1 MKTSTKVLIVVIS
14 VILIGVIIGVII
26 YATTGLDEKSYT
38 DVRNDIMNKEV
49 VEVFYE
55 NDTVYVRRINDKDW
69 TYKAYV
75 HTEAQKELTEIINAY
90 NDEVGAGGKHI
101 RISFNNRYA
110 TDFTDYIIP
119 ALGLILLVV
128 LMIFM
133 FRAMNNS
140 NRQTM
145 DFGKTKN
152 NMQGQVK
159 IRFSDVAGAEEEK
172 EELKEIVEFLKN
184 PQKFTSVG
192 ARVPHGVLLVGPPG
206 TGKTLFAKAVAGEAN
221 VPFFSKSGSD
231 FVEMF
236 VGVGASRVRD
246 LFDQAKKNAP
256 CIVFI
261 DEIDAVGRQR
271 GAGMGGGN
279 DEREQTLNQLLV
291 AMDGFESNEHII
303 VMAATNRSDV
313 LDPALMRPGRFDRQ
327 IYVNLPD
334 VRGREAILKVH
345 ARNKPLA
352 SDVDFQTLARITSGF
367 SGADIE
373 NLLNEAAILT
383 ARDNRTRISMED
395 LFEGIDKVI
404 MGPQKKSRLV
414 TPVDQRITAYHEA
427 GHAIVA
433 RCIKACDP
441 VQEVSIIPRG
451 QAAGYTMYRPD
462 NDNNHVSYSKLLGT
476 LAQAMGGRSAEE
488 LIIEDYT
495 AGAVGDLQQAT
506 NVARKMV
513 TEWGMSGKVGPVY
526 YGGSQ
531 EVFLGRDYQ
540 TQHSYSEKVAAEI
553 DAEVKR
559 LLDEAHATAVKILTE
574 NRKIMENMARVLLE
588 CETIYSEEVDLL
600 MNGASPEEVK
610 KELAERLSYKEA
622 HRADMEKAP
631 IKKLSDI
638 DPVSRGGDKD
648 GRAVS
653 YCQQCGA
660 KIDGNDKFCQRCGRK
675 SDNGVSV
682 DNEKAEKEKAPE
694 LNNDGETAQTEVK
707 HDGAVAEKPQ
717 TEDDKGTGEERKA
730 NKPSAKKPVKRK
742 NDESS
747 DADGGNGDKA

>member
-1 MKTSTKVLIVVIS
+1 MKTSTKVLITVIS
-14 VILIGVIIGVII
+14 IVLIAVIIGVVVYAATGVDTKTYTELRQDINKGVVTEI
-26 YATTGLDEKSYT
+26 YL
-38 DVRNDIMNKEV
+38 
-49 VEVFYE
+49 E
-55 NDTVYVRRINDKDW
+55 NDTAVVKTVKSGKKVAYQVYARYELVIDAVKEYETD
-69 TYKAYV
+69 
-75 HTEAQKELTEIINAY
+75 KELNPS
-90 NDEVGAGGKHI
+90 GKTI
-101 RISFNNRYA
+101 DLSFNDRYA
-110 TDFTDYIIP
+110 TSITEYIIP
-119 ALGLILLVV
+119 VLGLILLVV
-128 LMIFM
+128 LMVFM
-133 FRAMNNS
+133 FKAMSNS
-140 NRQTM
+140 TKSTM
-145 DFGKTKN
+145 DFGKTKA
-152 NMQGQVK
+152 NMQNQLKV
-159 IRFSDVAGAEEEK
+159 RFSDVAGAEEEK

-184 PQKFTSVG
+184 PQKFTAVG

-246 LFDQAKKNAP
+246 LFEQAKKNMP

-271 GAGMGGGN
+271 GAGLGGGN

-334 VRGREAILKVH
+334 VRGREAIFKVH

-352 SDVDFQTLARITSGF
+352 ADVDFQTLARITSGF

-373 NLLNEAAILT
+373 NLLNEAAILA
-383 ARDNRTRISMED
+383 ARENRTRITMED
-395 LFEGIDKVI
+395 MFEGIDKVV

-433 RCIKACDP
+433 CKTKGCDP

-462 NDNNHVSYSKLLGT
+462 NDNNHIAHSKVLGM
-476 LAQAMGGRSAEE
+476 LAQAMGGRAAEE
-488 LIIEDYT
+488 LVIEDYT

-506 NVARKMV
+506 NIARKMV
-513 TEWGMSGKVGPVY
+513 TEWGMSDKIGPVY

-540 TQHSYSEKVAAEI
+540 TQHSYSEAVASQI

-559 LLDEAHATAVKILTE
+559 LLDEAHDKAVKILSE
-574 NRKIMENMARVLLE
+574 NRKVMENMARVLLE
-588 CETIYSEEVDLL
+588 CETIYTEEVEML
-600 MNGASPEEVK
+600 MNGASPDEVK
-610 KELAERLSYKEA
+610 KALADRLSYKAQRREA
-622 HRADMEKAP
+622 LEKAP
-631 IKKLSDI
+631 IKKLSDFQ
-638 DPVSRGGDKD
+638 PVAEREKQMPDDTANGG
-648 GRAVS
+648 A
-653 YCQQCGA
+653 
-660 KIDGNDKFCQRCGRK
+660 
-675 SDNGVSV
+675 
-682 DNEKAEKEKAPE
+682 
-694 LNNDGETAQTEVK
+694 AQ
-707 HDGAVAEKPQ
+707 AVAEPTAKAQPTEADATDQTAVTAPKSEKVEPTDSKADVAEQKPTKKRTAKPK
-717 TEDDKGTGEERKA
+717 TEAD
-730 NKPSAKKPVKRK
+730 K
-742 NDESS
+742 NDGPT
-747 DADGGNGDKA
+747 DGGDNAQ

>member
-1 MKTSTKVLIVVIS
+1 MYYFAKRDILFSNVGVCFLLREHFRNDDYRPEEVLKTSTKVLIAVIS
-14 VILIGVIIGVII
+14 IILVGVIIGVIV
-26 YATTGLDEKSYT
+26 YASTGLPEKSYT
-38 DVRNDIMNKEV
+38 EFVDDVESGVVTEV
-49 VEVFYE
+49 RIES
-55 NDTVYVRRINDKDW
+55 DTVYVLTADSGKKVAYYTYSRDTIVTEFLLEYNGNNKDAQIKFSLND
-69 TYKAYV
+69 
-75 HTEAQKELTEIINAY
+75 
-90 NDEVGAGGKHI
+90 
-101 RISFNNRYA
+101 RYA
-110 TDFTDYIIP
+110 VSITDYIIP
-119 ALGLILLVV
+119 VLGLIMLIV
-128 LMIFM
+128 LMVFM

-140 NRQTM
+140 TKSTM
-145 DFGKTKN
+145 DFGKTKTN
-152 NMQGQVK
+152 AQNQLKV
-159 IRFSDVAGAEEEK
+159 RFSDVAGAEEEK

-184 PQKFTSVG
+184 PQKFTAVG

-246 LFDQAKKNAP
+246 LFDQAKKNMP

-334 VRGREAILKVH
+334 VRGREAIFKVH

-352 SDVDFQTLARITSGF
+352 SDVDFQLLARITSGF

-373 NLLNEAAILT
+373 NMLNEAAILT
-383 ARDNRTRISMED
+383 ARDNRTKIGMED
-395 LFEGIDKVI
+395 MFEAIDKVE

-414 TPVDQRITAYHEA
+414 TPFDQRITAYHEA

-433 RCIKACDP
+433 CAIKGCDP
-441 VQEVSIIPRG
+441 VHEVTIIPRG

-462 NDNNHVSYSKLLGT
+462 NDNNHVPVSKLLGR
-476 LAQAMGGRSAEE
+476 LASAMGGRAAEE
-488 LIIEDYT
+488 LVIEDYT
-495 AGAVGDLQQAT
+495 AGAVGDIQQAT
-506 NVARKMV
+506 NIARKMV
-513 TEWGMSGKVGPVY
+513 TEWGMSEKIGPVF

-540 TQHSYSEKVAAEI
+540 TQHSYSENVAAAI

-559 LLDEAHATAVKILTE
+559 IVDESHAQAVKILKE
-574 NRKIMENMARVLLE
+574 HRAVLDNMARVLIE
-588 CETIYSEEVDLL
+588 CETIYSEEVEML

-610 KELAERLSYKEA
+610 AELNARLDYKAA
-622 HRADMEKAP
+622 HKGEIEKAP
-631 IKKLSDI
+631 AKKLSDFA
-638 DPVSRGGDKD
+638 PVAPSETPSAIETPSVADTNSTPTVGIADTPEQPEDKGEKATHSTKKPIKRSKPKSDGDGDGDK
-648 GRAVS
+648 
-653 YCQQCGA
+653 
-660 KIDGNDKFCQRCGRK
+660 
-675 SDNGVSV
+675 
-682 DNEKAEKEKAPE
+682 
-694 LNNDGETAQTEVK
+694 T
-707 HDGAVAEKPQ
+707 
-717 TEDDKGTGEERKA
+717 
-730 NKPSAKKPVKRK
+730 
-742 NDESS
+742 DE
-747 DADGGNGDKA
+747 

>member
-1 MKTSTKVLIVVIS
+1 MKTSTKVLIAVIC
-14 VILIGVIIGVII
+14 VILAAVIVGVIV
-26 YATTGLDEKSYT
+26 YSTTRLEEKSYT
-38 DVRNDIMNKEV
+38 YMYEDIDAGNV
-49 VEVFYE
+49 SAIHIE
-55 NDTVYVRRINDKDW
+55 NDTAYVRLVTNKNKKNYDYRVFVRDGVEE
-69 TYKAYV
+69 YV
-75 HTEAQKELTEIINAY
+75 LAFNADPENAENKIALSY
-90 NDEVGAGGKHI
+90 
-101 RISFNNRYA
+101 NNRYA
-110 TDFTDYIIP
+110 TNFTDYIIP

-128 LMIFM
+128 LMVMM
-133 FRAMNNS
+133 FKAMSNS

-145 DFGKTKN
+145 DFGKTKA
-152 NMQGQVK
+152 NMQNQLKV
-159 IRFSDVAGAEEEK
+159 RFSDVAGAEEEK

-246 LFDQAKKNAP
+246 LFDQAKKNSP

-291 AMDGFESNEHII
+291 AMDGFESDEHII
-303 VMAATNRSDV
+303 VMAATNRSDI

-352 SDVDFQTLARITSGF
+352 SDVDFQTLARITGGF

-383 ARDNRTRISMED
+383 ARDNRTRITMED
-395 LFEGIDKVI
+395 LFEGIDKVV

-433 RCIKACDP
+433 RNIKACDP

-462 NDNNHVSYSKLLGT
+462 NDNNHISQSKVLGM
-476 LAQAMGGRSAEE
+476 LAQAMGGRAAEE
-488 LIIEDYT
+488 LIIEDFT

-506 NVARKMV
+506 NIARKMV
-513 TEWGMSGKVGPVY
+513 TEWGMSGKIGPVY

-540 TQHSYSEKVAAEI
+540 TQHSYSEAVAAEI
-553 DAEVKR
+553 DAEVKK
-559 LLDEAHATAVKILTE
+559 LLDEAHAKAVQILNA
-574 NRKIMENMARVLLE
+574 NRKVMENMARVLLE
-588 CETIYSEEVDLL
+588 CETIYAEEVDML
-600 MNGASPEEVK
+600 MKGASAEEVK
-610 KELAERLSYKEA
+610 AELKERLSYKEA

-631 IKKLSDI
+631 IKKLSDF
-638 DPVSRGGDKD
+638 DPVIKPESDGKDKPNAEVTGESDKTDAPSAAEVPEKPDEAEAPKITKKPIKRKTAKPDAQKD
-648 GRAVS
+648 GDPF
-653 YCQQCGA
+653 
-660 KIDGNDKFCQRCGRK
+660 DGNGEDKK
-675 SDNGVSV
+675 
-682 DNEKAEKEKAPE
+682 
-694 LNNDGETAQTEVK
+694 
-707 HDGAVAEKPQ
+707 
-717 TEDDKGTGEERKA
+717 
-730 NKPSAKKPVKRK
+730 
-742 NDESS
+742 
-747 DADGGNGDKA
+747 

>member
-1 MKTSTKVLIVVIS
+1 MKTSTKVLIAVIS
-14 VILIGVIIGVII
+14 VILIGVIIGVVV
-26 YATTGLDEKSYT
+26 YAATGLKDETYSKLE
-38 DVRNDIMNKEV
+38 NDINKGIVSEI
-49 VEVFYE
+49 YLE
-55 NDTVYVRRINDKDW
+55 NDT
-69 TYKAYV
+69 AYV
-75 HTEAQKELTEIINAY
+75 KTYGSGKSYAYKVYSRYELVI
-90 NDEVGAGGKHI
+90 EVVNEYHDDTVNNPDGK
-101 RISFNNRYA
+101 RIVLSFNDRYA
-110 TDFTDYIIP
+110 TSITDYIIP
-119 ALGLILLVV
+119 VLGLILLVV
-128 LMIFM
+128 LMVFM
-133 FRAMNNS
+133 FKAMSNS
-140 NRQTM
+140 TRSTM
-145 DFGKTKN
+145 DFGKTKAN
-152 NMQGQVK
+152 AQNQLKV
-159 IRFSDVAGAEEEK
+159 RFSDVAGAEEEK

-184 PQKFTSVG
+184 PQKFTAVG

-246 LFDQAKKNAP
+246 LFDQAKKNMP

-291 AMDGFESNEHII
+291 AMDGFESDEHII

-334 VRGREAILKVH
+334 VRGREAIFKVH

-352 SDVDFQTLARITSGF
+352 SDVDFQKLARITGGF

-373 NLLNEAAILT
+373 NLLNEAAILA
-383 ARDNRTRISMED
+383 ARDNRTRITMED
-395 LFEGIDKVI
+395 MFEGIDKVV

-433 RCIKACDP
+433 CKTKGCDP

-462 NDNNHVSYSKLLGT
+462 NDNNHISHSKVLGM
-476 LAQAMGGRSAEE
+476 LAQAMGGRAAEE
-488 LIIEDYT
+488 LVIEDYT

-513 TEWGMSGKVGPVY
+513 TEWGMSNKVGPVY

-540 TQHSYSEKVAAEI
+540 TQHSYSETVASQI

-559 LLDEAHATAVKILTE
+559 LLDEAHDKAVKILSE

-588 CETIYSEEVDLL
+588 CETIYTEEVEMLL
-600 MNGASPEEVK
+600 DGASPDEVK
-610 KELAERLSYKEA
+610 KALSERLSYKAA
-622 HRADMEKAP
+622 HREAMEKAP
-631 IKKLSDI
+631 IKKLSDFK
-638 DPVSRGGDKD
+638 PLTES
-648 GRAVS
+648 
-653 YCQQCGA
+653 
-660 KIDGNDKFCQRCGRK
+660 KI
-675 SDNGVSV
+675 GVS
-682 DNEKAEKEKAPE
+682 P
-694 LNNDGETAQTEVK
+694 
-707 HDGAVAEKPQ
+707 EKPFDA
-717 TEDDKGTGEERKA
+717 E
-730 NKPSAKKPVKRK
+730 
-742 NDESS
+742 
-747 DADGGNGDKA
+747 ADGGNDNSEVAPDAAPPYTDNSTADGLAEDSGKDEAQDDKTVKKPAAKRSRAAKTKPEDENGGNE

>member
-1 MKTSTKVLIVVIS
+1 MKTSTKVLIAVIS
-14 VILIGVIIGVII
+14 IILIGVIVTIVV
-26 YATTGLDEKSYT
+26 YATTRTPTRPYT
-38 DVRNDIMNKEV
+38 TLESDVLGGNV
-49 VEVFYE
+49 VEISVE
-55 NDTVYVRRINDKDW
+55 NDTAYVSFDGKSYEYCAYVRDNFFDLLEKYNEDRRN
-69 TYKAYV
+69 
-75 HTEAQKELTEIINAY
+75 EGKEDQIIVVSY
-90 NDEVGAGGKHI
+90 
-101 RISFNNRYA
+101 NNRYA
-110 TDFTDYIIP
+110 VDFTDYIVPII
-119 ALGLILLVV
+119 GLILLVV
-128 LMIFM
+128 LAVFM
-133 FRAMNNS
+133 FRMMSNS
-140 NRQTM
+140 TKQTM
-145 DFGKTKN
+145 EFGKTKTN
-152 NMQGQVK
+152 AQGQTKV
-159 IRFSDVAGAEEEK
+159 RFSDVAGAEEEK
-172 EELKEIVEFLKN
+172 EELKEIVEFLKS

-246 LFDQAKKNAP
+246 LFEQAKKNQP

-334 VRGREAILKVH
+334 VRGREAIFKVH
-345 ARNKPLA
+345 SRNKPLA

-383 ARDNRTRISMED
+383 ARDNRTRITMED
-395 LFEGIDKVI
+395 LFEGIDKVV

-414 TPVDQRITAYHEA
+414 TPIDQRITAYHES

-462 NDNNHVSYSKLLGT
+462 NDNNHISHSKMLGT
-476 LAQAMGGRSAEE
+476 LAQAMGGRAAEE
-488 LIIEDYT
+488 LVIEDFT
-495 AGAVGDLQQAT
+495 AGAVGDIQQAT
-506 NVARKMV
+506 SVARKMV
-513 TEWGMSGKVGPVY
+513 TEWGMSEKVGPVY

-540 TQHSYSEKVAAEI
+540 TQHSYSEAVATEI

-588 CETIYSEEVDLL
+588 CETIYTEEVDML
-600 MNGASPEEVK
+600 MNGASPDEVK
-610 KELAERLSYKEA
+610 KELNERLSYKAA
-622 HRADMEKAP
+622 HRDDMEKAP
-631 IKKLSDI
+631 VKHVTDADVAETMKSSALP
-638 DPVSRGGDKD
+638 PVNIVPEPDKKD
-648 GRAVS
+648 G
-653 YCQQCGA
+653 
-660 KIDGNDKFCQRCGRK
+660 DG
-675 SDNGVSV
+675 
-682 DNEKAEKEKAPE
+682 KE
-694 LNNDGETAQTEVK
+694 
-707 HDGAVAEKPQ
+707 
-717 TEDDKGTGEERKA
+717 
-730 NKPSAKKPVKRK
+730 NK
-742 NDESS
+742 
-747 DADGGNGDKA
+747 

>member
-1 MKTSTKVLIVVIS
+1 
-14 VILIGVIIGVII
+14 VILAAVIVCVIV
-26 YATTGLDEKSYT
+26 YGATRLREVDCTQFEA
-38 DVRNDIMNKEV
+38 DIISGDV
-49 VEVFYE
+49 VEVYIE
-55 NDTVYVRRINDKDW
+55 NDTAFVRKEGSKSYD
-69 TYKAYV
+69 YKSYIRDMTIDLIYEYNADPKNAD
-75 HTEAQKELTEIINAY
+75 AQIS
-90 NDEVGAGGKHI
+90 
-101 RISFNNRYA
+101 ISFNNRYA
-110 TDFTDYIIP
+110 TSITDYIIP

-128 LMIFM
+128 LMVFM
-133 FRAMNNS
+133 FRAMSNS
-140 NRQTM
+140 TRQTM
-145 DFGKTKN
+145 DFGKTKAN
-152 NMQGQVK
+152 VQDKLKV
-159 IRFSDVAGAEEEK
+159 RFSDVAGAEEEK

-184 PQKFTSVG
+184 PQKFTAVG

-246 LFDQAKKNAP
+246 LFDQAKKNMP

-313 LDPALMRPGRFDRQ
+313 LDPALLRPGRFDRQ

-352 SDVDFQTLARITSGF
+352 SDVDFQTVARITSGF

-383 ARDNRTRISMED
+383 ARDNRTRITMED
-395 LFEGIDKVI
+395 LFEGIDKVV

-433 RCIKACDP
+433 KCTKGCDP

-462 NDNNHVSYSKLLGT
+462 NDNNHISHSKVLGMI
-476 LAQAMGGRSAEE
+476 AQAMGGRAAEE
-488 LIIEDYT
+488 LVIEDYT

-506 NVARKMV
+506 NIARKMV

-526 YGGSQ
+526 YGGGQ

-540 TQHSYSEKVAAEI
+540 TQHSYSETVASQIDMEI
-553 DAEVKR
+553 KR
-559 LLDEAHATAVKILTE
+559 LLDEGHDKAVKILSE
-574 NRKIMENMARVLLE
+574 KRKIMENMARVLLE
-588 CETIYSEEVDLL
+588 CETIYSEEVDML

-610 KELAERLSYKEA
+610 AALNERLSYKAA
-622 HRADMEKAP
+622 HKGDMEKAP

-638 DPVSRGGDKD
+638 DPVAPPEKPAKKSDDGKAAQTDALDKSDAPNAGGADNNEVKQEDGSTDRAVIEKKPIKRTAKTKTENVKSDETTDGDK
-648 GRAVS
+648 
-653 YCQQCGA
+653 
-660 KIDGNDKFCQRCGRK
+660 K
-675 SDNGVSV
+675 
-682 DNEKAEKEKAPE
+682 
-694 LNNDGETAQTEVK
+694 
-707 HDGAVAEKPQ
+707 
-717 TEDDKGTGEERKA
+717 
-730 NKPSAKKPVKRK
+730 
-742 NDESS
+742 
-747 DADGGNGDKA
+747 

>member
-1 MKTSTKVLIVVIS
+1 MKTSTKVLIAVIS
-14 VILIGVIIGVII
+14 VILIGVIVWVIV
-26 YATTGLDEKSYT
+26 YASTGYKEKTYT
-38 DVRNDIMNKEV
+38 ELVKDINNESV
-49 VEVFYE
+49 VEIYLE
-55 NDTVYVRRINDKDW
+55 NDT
-69 TYKAYV
+69 AYV
-75 HTEAQKELTEIINAY
+75 KTDSSGNKVAYKVFARDTLIIEVVTKY
-90 NDEVGAGGKHI
+90 NEDSDHPDRKDIVL
-101 RISFNNRYA
+101 SFNDRYA
-110 TDFTDYIIP
+110 TSITDYIIP
-119 ALGLILLVV
+119 VLGLLMLVV

-133 FRAMNNS
+133 FRAMSNS
-140 NRQTM
+140 TKSTM
-145 DFGKTKN
+145 DFGKTKA
-152 NMQGQVK
+152 NMQNQLKV
-159 IRFSDVAGAEEEK
+159 RFSDVAGAEEEK

-184 PQKFTSVG
+184 PQKFTAVG

-246 LFDQAKKNAP
+246 LFDQAKKNMP

-352 SDVDFQTLARITSGF
+352 SDVDFQAIARITSGF

-373 NLLNEAAILT
+373 NLLNEAAILA
-383 ARDNRTRISMED
+383 ARDNRTRITMED
-395 LFEGIDKVI
+395 MFEGIDKVV

-433 RCIKACDP
+433 RRTKGCDP

-462 NDNNHVSYSKLLGT
+462 NDNNHISHSKVLGM
-476 LAQAMGGRSAEE
+476 LAQAMGGRAAEE
-488 LIIEDYT
+488 LVIEDYT
-495 AGAVGDLQQAT
+495 AGGRRPATGDKRRAQNGHRVGHVGQSRSRVLRRQSRGVPRQGLSDPAFLLGSSRVADRRGGQAIVRRGARQGGQDFDREPQDHGEHGARAVGVRNHLFRRSRYA
-506 NVARKMV
+506 NGRRVARRSQKSACRAI
-513 TEWGMSGKVGPVY
+513 ELQSRAQERHGK
-526 YGGSQ
+526 SA
-531 EVFLGRDYQ
+531 YQ
-540 TQHSYSEKVAAEI
+540 K
-553 DAEVKR
+553 
-559 LLDEAHATAVKILTE
+559 AV
-574 NRKIMENMARVLLE
+574 
-588 CETIYSEEVDLL
+588 
-600 MNGASPEEVK
+600 
-610 KELAERLSYKEA
+610 RLSAYN
-622 HRADMEKAP
+622 RA
-631 IKKLSDI
+631 
-638 DPVSRGGDKD
+638 G
-648 GRAVS
+648 
-653 YCQQCGA
+653 
-660 KIDGNDKFCQRCGRK
+660 
-675 SDNGVSV
+675 
-682 DNEKAEKEKAPE
+682 KAE
-694 LNNDGETAQTEVK
+694 L
-707 HDGAVAEKPQ
+707 
-717 TEDDKGTGEERKA
+717 RL
-730 NKPSAKKPVKRK
+730 
-742 NDESS
+742 
-747 DADGGNGDKA
+747 

>member
-1 MKTSTKVLIVVIS
+1 MKTSTKVLIAVIS
-14 VILIGVIIGVII
+14 VILIGVIIGVVV
-26 YATTGLDEKSYT
+26 YASTGLKERKYSQLAT
-38 DVRNDIMNKEV
+38 DIQSGTVIEI
-49 VEVFYE
+49 YLE
-55 NDTVYVRRINDKDW
+55 NDTAYVRTDESKNSFAYKVFVRDTYLIDVVSEYNKDKAPEEQI
-69 TYKAYV
+69 T
-75 HTEAQKELTEIINAY
+75 L
-90 NDEVGAGGKHI
+90 
-101 RISFNNRYA
+101 SFNDRYA
-110 TDFTDYIIP
+110 TSITEYIIP
-119 ALGLILLVV
+119 VLGLILLVV
-128 LMIFM
+128 LMVFM
-133 FRAMNNS
+133 FRAMSNS
-140 NRQTM
+140 TKSTM
-145 DFGKTKN
+145 DFGKTKAN
-152 NMQGQVK
+152 AQNQLKV
-159 IRFSDVAGAEEEK
+159 RFSDVAGAEEEK

-184 PQKFTSVG
+184 PQKFTAVG

-246 LFDQAKKNAP
+246 LFEQAKKNMP

-334 VRGREAILKVH
+334 VRGREAIFKVH
-345 ARNKPLA
+345 SRNKPLA
-352 SDVDFQTLARITSGF
+352 ADVDFQTLARITSGF

-373 NLLNEAAILT
+373 NLLNEAAILA
-383 ARDNRTRISMED
+383 ARENRTRITMED
-395 LFEGIDKVI
+395 MFEGIDKVV

-433 RCIKACDP
+433 CRTKGCDP

-451 QAAGYTMYRPD
+451 NAEGYTMFRPD
-462 NDNNHVSYSKLLGT
+462 NDNNHIAHSKVLGM
-476 LAQAMGGRSAEE
+476 LAQAMGGRAAEE
-488 LIIEDYT
+488 LVIEDYT

-506 NVARKMV
+506 NIARKMV
-513 TEWGMSGKVGPVY
+513 TEWGMSDKVGPVY

-540 TQHSYSEKVAAEI
+540 TQHSYSENVASVI

-559 LLDEAHATAVKILTE
+559 LLDEAHEKAVKILSAD
-574 NRKIMENMARVLLE
+574 RKIMENMARVLLE
-588 CETIYSEEVDLL
+588 CETIYTEEVEML
-600 MNGASPEEVK
+600 MNGASPDEVK
-610 KELAERLSYKEA
+610 AALDDRLKYKSK
-622 HRADMEKAP
+622 HRDDMEKAP
-631 IKKLSDI
+631 VKKLSDFK
-638 DPVSRGGDKD
+638 PVTDSETKSADEYDKPISGVTELKTD
-648 GRAVS
+648 APESAEAEAPEAPEHTTTTKKPIKRV
-653 YCQQCGA
+653 
-660 KIDGNDKFCQRCGRK
+660 KK
-675 SDNGVSV
+675 SDG
-682 DNEKAEKEKAPE
+682 D
-694 LNNDGETAQTEVK
+694 DG
-707 HDGAVAEKPQ
+707 D
-717 TEDDKGTGEERKA
+717 
-730 NKPSAKKPVKRK
+730 NKPEA
-742 NDESS
+742 
-747 DADGGNGDKA
+747 

>member
-1 MKTSTKVLIVVIS
+1 MKTSTKVLIGVIS
-14 VILIGVIIGVII
+14 VILVAVIVWVIV
-26 YATTGLDEKSYT
+26 YASTGYKEKKYT
-38 DVRNDIMNKEV
+38 DLVNDVDKGFV
-49 VEVFYE
+49 VEIYLE
-55 NDTVYVRRINDKDW
+55 NDT
-69 TYKAYV
+69 AYV
-75 HTEAQKELTEIINAY
+75 KTDSSKGKVAYKVYARDELIIELVNKY
-90 NDEVGAGGKHI
+90 NENNGESKDIAL
-101 RISFNNRYA
+101 SFNDRYA
-110 TDFTDYIIP
+110 TSITDYIIP
-119 ALGLILLVV
+119 VLGLLLLVI
-128 LMIFM
+128 LMVFM
-133 FRAMNNS
+133 FRAMSNS
-140 NRQTM
+140 TRSTM
-145 DFGKTKN
+145 DFGKTKAN
-152 NMQGQVK
+152 AQNQLKV
-159 IRFSDVAGAEEEK
+159 RFSDVAGAEEEK

-184 PQKFTSVG
+184 PQKFTAVG

-246 LFDQAKKNAP
+246 LFDQAKKNMP

-352 SDVDFQTLARITSGF
+352 SDVDFQAIARITSGF

-373 NLLNEAAILT
+373 NLLNEAAILA
-383 ARDNRTRISMED
+383 ARENRTRISMED
-395 LFEGIDKVI
+395 MFEGIDKVV

-433 RCIKACDP
+433 KKTKGCDP

-462 NDNNHVSYSKLLGT
+462 NDNNHIPKSKVLGM
-476 LAQAMGGRSAEE
+476 LAQAMGGRAAEE
-488 LIIEDYT
+488 LVIEDYT

-513 TEWGMSGKVGPVY
+513 TEWGMSSKVGPVY

-540 TQHSYSEKVAAEI
+540 TQHSYSEAIAAQI
-553 DAEVKR
+553 DAEVRR
-559 LLDEAHATAVKILTE
+559 LLDEAHDKAVKILSE

-588 CETIYSEEVDLL
+588 CETIYSEEVDML
-600 MNGASPEEVK
+600 MDGASPEEVK
-610 KELAERLSYKEA
+610 KALNERLSYKAA
-622 HRADMEKAP
+622 HKSDMEKAP
-631 IKKLSDI
+631 IKKLSDFQPFSQSEKKVEI
-638 DPVSRGGDKD
+638 KPYEPEKTDKAEEPVSDSEKTDGANDVTEPEVKNDSAEHAAPKKTVKRTPKQKVEKPENKEGDGGDTP
-648 GRAVS
+648 R
-653 YCQQCGA
+653 
-660 KIDGNDKFCQRCGRK
+660 
-675 SDNGVSV
+675 
-682 DNEKAEKEKAPE
+682 E
-694 LNNDGETAQTEVK
+694 
-707 HDGAVAEKPQ
+707 
-717 TEDDKGTGEERKA
+717 
-730 NKPSAKKPVKRK
+730 
-742 NDESS
+742 
-747 DADGGNGDKA
+747 

>member
-1 MKTSTKVLIVVIS
+1 MKTSTKVLIAVIS
-14 VILIGVIIGVII
+14 VILIGVIVWVIV
-26 YATTGLDEKSYT
+26 YASTGYKEKTYT
-38 DVRNDIMNKEV
+38 ELVKDIENESV
-49 VEVFYE
+49 VEIYLE
-55 NDTVYVRRINDKDW
+55 NDT
-69 TYKAYV
+69 AYV
-75 HTEAQKELTEIINAY
+75 KTDSSGNKVAYKVYARDTLIIEVVTDY
-90 NDEVGAGGKHI
+90 NSDPAHPDRKDIVL
-101 RISFNNRYA
+101 SFNDRYA
-110 TDFTDYIIP
+110 TSITDYIIP
-119 ALGLILLVV
+119 VLGLLMLVV

-133 FRAMNNS
+133 FRAMSNS
-140 NRQTM
+140 TKSTM
-145 DFGKTKN
+145 DFGKTKA
-152 NMQGQVK
+152 NMQNQLKV
-159 IRFSDVAGAEEEK
+159 RFSDVAGAEEEK

-184 PQKFTSVG
+184 PQKFTAVG

-246 LFDQAKKNAP
+246 LFDQAKKNMP

-352 SDVDFQTLARITSGF
+352 SDVDFQAIARITSGF

-373 NLLNEAAILT
+373 NLLNEAAILA
-383 ARDNRTRISMED
+383 ARDNRTRITMED
-395 LFEGIDKVI
+395 MFEGIDKVV

-433 RCIKACDP
+433 RRTKGCDP

-462 NDNNHVSYSKLLGT
+462 NDNNHISHSKVLGM
-476 LAQAMGGRSAEE
+476 LAQAMGGRAAEE
-488 LIIEDYT
+488 LVIEDYT

-506 NVARKMV
+506 NIARKMV
-513 TEWGMSGKVGPVY
+513 TEWGMSDKVGPVY

-540 TQHSYSEKVAAEI
+540 TQHSYSEAVASQI
-553 DAEVKR
+553 DGEVKR
-559 LLDEAHATAVKILTE
+559 LLDEAHDKAVKILTE
-574 NRKIMENMARVLLE
+574 NRNIMENMARVLLE
-588 CETIYSEEVDLL
+588 CETIYSEEVDML
-600 MNGASPEEVK
+600 MDGASPDEVK
-610 KELAERLSYKEA
+610 KALAERLSYKA
-622 HRADMEKAP
+622 VHKNDMEKAP
-631 IKKLSDI
+631 IKKLSDFQPI
-638 DPVSRGGDKD
+638 
-648 GRAVS
+648 A
-653 YCQQCGA
+653 
-660 KIDGNDKFCQRCGRK
+660 
-675 SDNGVSV
+675 
-682 DNEKAEKEKAPE
+682 APE
-694 LNNDGETAQTEVK
+694 KPSFDLDADTTAGNANNNTAENV
-707 HDGAVAEKPQ
+707 GAVEPEPDRPTAEHAP
-717 TEDDKGTGEERKA
+717 
-730 NKPSAKKPVKRK
+730 AKKPIKRTVKPK
-742 NDESS
+742 TEKTDKPDGDEGNDGSS
-747 DADGGNGDKA
+747 RE

>member
-1 MKTSTKVLIVVIS
+1 MKTSTKVLIAVIS
-14 VILIGVIIGVII
+14 VILIGVIIGVIV
-26 YATTGLDEKSYT
+26 YASMGLQEKTYT
-38 DVRNDIMNKEV
+38 ELVNDINDGSV
-49 VEVFYE
+49 VEIYLE
-55 NDTVYVRRINDKDW
+55 NDTAYVRTDDSGKSYKYKVFSRYELVIEAVDK
-69 TYKAYV
+69 YV
-75 HTEAQKELTEIINAY
+75 G
-90 NDEVGAGGKHI
+90 NDEDKQI
-101 RISFNNRYA
+101 ILSFNDRYA
-110 TDFTDYIIP
+110 TSITEYIIP
-119 ALGLILLVV
+119 VLGLVLLVV

-133 FRAMNNS
+133 FKAMGNANKT
-140 NRQTM
+140 TM
-145 DFGKTKN
+145 DFGKTKT
-152 NMQGQVK
+152 NMQNQLKV
-159 IRFSDVAGAEEEK
+159 RFADVAGAEEEK

-184 PQKFTSVG
+184 PQKFTAVG

-246 LFDQAKKNAP
+246 LFDQAKKNMP

-334 VRGREAILKVH
+334 VRGREAIFKVH

-352 SDVDFQTLARITSGF
+352 ADVDFQTLARITSGF

-373 NLLNEAAILT
+373 NLLNEAAILA
-383 ARDNRTRISMED
+383 ARENRTRISMED
-395 LFEGIDKVI
+395 MFEGIDKVV

-433 RCIKACDP
+433 RMTKGCDP

-462 NDNNHVSYSKLLGT
+462 NDNNHISHSKVLGM
-476 LAQAMGGRSAEE
+476 LAQAMGGRAAEE
-488 LIIEDYT
+488 LVIEDYT
-495 AGAVGDLQQAT
+495 AGAVGDIQQAT
-506 NVARKMV
+506 NIARKMV
-513 TEWGMSGKVGPVY
+513 TEWGMSEKVGPVY

-540 TQHSYSEKVAAEI
+540 TQHSYSEQVASQI
-553 DAEVKR
+553 DGEVKR
-559 LLDEAHATAVKILTE
+559 LLDEAHAKALKILSD

-588 CETIYSEEVDLL
+588 CETIYTEEVDML
-600 MNGASPEEVK
+600 MSGASPDEVK
-610 KELAERLSYKEA
+610 KALNERLSYKAA
-622 HRADMEKAP
+622 HKGEMEKAP
-631 IKKLSDI
+631 VKKLSDFKPI
-638 DPVSRGGDKD
+638 AEPEKVSTIGGDTELDSLSNRQDPVE
-648 GRAVS
+648 
-653 YCQQCGA
+653 A
-660 KIDGNDKFCQRCGRK
+660 KGTET
-675 SDNGVSV
+675 SDS
-682 DNEKAEKEKAPE
+682 DAEKS
-694 LNNDGETAQTEVK
+694 GHST
-707 HDGAVAEKPQ
+707 
-717 TEDDKGTGEERKA
+717 
-730 NKPSAKKPVKRK
+730 AKKPIKRSTAK
-742 NDESS
+742 TKTSDDENK
-747 DADGGNGDKA
+747 ADGGDGK

>member
-1 MKTSTKVLIVVIS
+1 MKTSTKVLIAVIS
-14 VILIGVIIGVII
+14 VILIGVIVWVVV
-26 YATTGLDEKSYT
+26 YAATGLKDESYST
-38 DVRNDIMNKEV
+38 LERDIYKGSV
-49 VEVFYE
+49 VEIYLE
-55 NDTVYVRRINDKDW
+55 NDTAYVKTRTSGKSYA
-69 TYKAYV
+69 YKAFV
-75 HTEAQKELTEIINAY
+75 RDTLLIEVVNEY
-90 NDEVGAGGKHI
+90 NGGLSEDETGKAI
-101 RISFNNRYA
+101 TLSFNDRYA
-110 TDFTDYIIP
+110 TSITDYIIP
-119 ALGLILLVV
+119 VLGLILLVV
-128 LMIFM
+128 LMVFM
-133 FRAMNNS
+133 FRAMSNS
-140 NRQTM
+140 TRSTM
-145 DFGKTKN
+145 DFGKTKAN
-152 NMQGQVK
+152 AQNQLKV
-159 IRFSDVAGAEEEK
+159 RFSDVAGAEEEK

-184 PQKFTSVG
+184 PQKFTAVG

-231 FVEMF
+231 FVGMF

-246 LFDQAKKNAP
+246 LFDQAKKNMP

-334 VRGREAILKVH
+334 VRGREAIFKVH

-352 SDVDFQTLARITSGF
+352 ADVDFQQLARITSGF

-373 NLLNEAAILT
+373 NLLNEAAILA
-383 ARDNRTRISMED
+383 ARENRTRISMED
-395 LFEGIDKVI
+395 MFEGIDKVV

-433 RCIKACDP
+433 RRTKGCDP

-462 NDNNHVSYSKLLGT
+462 NDNNHIAQSKVLGM
-476 LAQAMGGRSAEE
+476 LAQAMGGRAAEE
-488 LIIEDYT
+488 LVIEDYT

-506 NVARKMV
+506 NIARKMV
-513 TEWGMSGKVGPVY
+513 TEWGMSQKVGPVY

-553 DAEVKR
+553 DAEVRR
-559 LLDEAHATAVKILTE
+559 LLDEAHDKAVKILSE
-574 NRKIMENMARVLLE
+574 NRKVMENMARVLLE
-588 CETIYSEEVDLL
+588 CETIYSEEVDML
-600 MNGASPEEVK
+600 MDGASPEEVK
-610 KELAERLSYKEA
+610 QALKERLSYKASHREA
-622 HRADMEKAP
+622 MEKAP
-631 IKKLSDI
+631 VKKLSDFK
-638 DPVSRGGDKD
+638 PVMQNDSISTDANAGDTAAVEQKTEPSIEPSALEPTADDRTDDTVKTEPVENTDSTATEEPAKPAAKRRTSTKKQSEKTTDGDKD
-648 GRAVS
+648 S
-653 YCQQCGA
+653 
-660 KIDGNDKFCQRCGRK
+660 K
-675 SDNGVSV
+675 
-682 DNEKAEKEKAPE
+682 
-694 LNNDGETAQTEVK
+694 
-707 HDGAVAEKPQ
+707 
-717 TEDDKGTGEERKA
+717 
-730 NKPSAKKPVKRK
+730 
-742 NDESS
+742 
-747 DADGGNGDKA
+747 

>member
-1 MKTSTKVLIVVIS
+1 MKTSTKVLIAVIS
-14 VILIGVIIGVII
+14 VILIAVIIGVVV
-26 YATTGLDEKSYT
+26 YASSGLREKTYT
-38 DVRNDIMNKEV
+38 ELVADIGSESV
-49 VEVFYE
+49 VEIYLE
-55 NDTVYVRRINDKDW
+55 NDTAYVRTEGSKSYS
-69 TYKAYV
+69 YKVYARYELV
-75 HTEAQKELTEIINAY
+75 IEAVAKAAEDGDIANSP
-90 NDEVGAGGKHI
+90 I
-101 RISFNNRYA
+101 RLSFNDRYA
-110 TDFTDYIIP
+110 TSISDYIIP
-119 ALGLILLVV
+119 ILGLVMLVI

-133 FRAMNNS
+133 FRAMS
-140 NRQTM
+140 NTTKSTM
-145 DFGKTKN
+145 DFGKTKAN
-152 NMQGQVK
+152 VQDKLKV
-159 IRFSDVAGAEEEK
+159 RFSDVAGAEEEK

-184 PQKFTSVG
+184 PQKFTAVG

-246 LFDQAKKNAP
+246 LFDQAKKNMP

-334 VRGREAILKVH
+334 VRGREAILRVH

-352 SDVDFQTLARITSGF
+352 ADVDFQSIARITSGF

-373 NLLNEAAILT
+373 NLLNEAAILA
-383 ARDNRTRISMED
+383 ARDNRTRITMED
-395 LFEGIDKVI
+395 MFEGIDKVV

-433 RCIKACDP
+433 CKTKGCDP

-462 NDNNHVSYSKLLGT
+462 NDNNHIPHSKVLGM
-476 LAQAMGGRSAEE
+476 LAQAMGGRAAEE
-488 LIIEDYT
+488 LVIEDYT

-506 NVARKMV
+506 NIARKMV
-513 TEWGMSGKVGPVY
+513 TEWGMSDKIGPVY

-540 TQHSYSEKVAAEI
+540 TQHSYSEAVASQI
-553 DAEVKR
+553 DGEVRR
-559 LLDEAHATAVKILTE
+559 LLDEAHAKATKILSE
-574 NRKIMENMARVLLE
+574 NRRIMENMARVLLE
-588 CETIYSEEVDLL
+588 CETIYTEEVEML

-610 KELAERLSYKEA
+610 AELKERLSYKAA

-631 IKKLSDI
+631 IKKLSDFQPI
-638 DPVSRGGDKD
+638 AQPEKP
-648 GRAVS
+648 
-653 YCQQCGA
+653 
-660 KIDGNDKFCQRCGRK
+660 KFEPFEEK
-675 SDNGVSV
+675 SEES
-682 DNEKAEKEKAPE
+682 APAPIKTE
-694 LNNDGETAQTEVK
+694 TEV
-707 HDGAVAEKPQ
+707 PS
-717 TEDDKGTGEERKA
+717 GTGESKEQETKQTDAVEAEPEAKSGGA
-730 NKPSAKKPVKRK
+730 NKTEHVTAKKPIKRAPRTK
-742 NDESS
+742 APKSDGEGSDDKPKKDDE
-747 DADGGNGDKA
+747 